1 MLRVPWRGEH
11 HHGRDPREA
20 HCVSPSVSRV
30 PHPSTHFLHPA
41 APTASP
47 WLLLPGPAAFMGP
60 AAFRACPTPLG
71 SCASASRWVP
81 DGAHWLCFP
90 LTRAPR
96 VAGPFP
102 ATLLKVLCFTVLL
115 RRYFGF
121 FSSEGGSSPSLP
133 APGQQQGVRLLSLP
147 LTHC

>member
-1 MLRVPWRGEH
+1 MLRVPRRGEH

-20 HCVSPSVSRV
+20 HCVSPSVPRV
-30 PHPSTHFLHPA
+30 PRPSTHFLHPA

-81 DGAHWLCFP
+81 DGAHWLRFP
-90 LTRAPR
+90 PTRALR
-96 VAGPFP
+96 AAGPLP
-102 ATLLKVLCFTVLL
+102 AALLKGLCFTVLL
-115 RRYFGF
+115 RCYFGF
-121 FSSEGGSSPSLP
+121 FPLREAAHPACRHLANSRASGSCPCL
-133 APGQQQGVRLLSLP
+133 
-147 LTHC
+147 